1 MSKSGTIDTFIGG
14 CAGGMAQVLA
24 GQPFDMI
31 KVRLQS
37 SNSFQTSKN
46 NLFNC
51 FQKIIRTEGGPL
63 ALWRGSLSPLLSVGA
78 AVALQFSV
86 NEKTKSLI
94 KKSTGSS
101 KLSLSHLFGCGVVA
115 GLANSII
122 SIPTEHS
129 KIKMQ
134 AQEGKSATGLY
145 SSSVDCIKK
154 ISQTHGIKGL
164 YKGGMPTL
172 LREGLA
178 FGIYFS
184 FYEWFIDKMLLP
196 GQARQEL
203 KTSTVILAGSM
214 TGVACWLATYPIDII
229 KTRIQLDSF
238 SNPSYKGMIDCFNKA
253 YKAEGLKGLYR
264 GFSPCALRAAP
275 ANGATF
281 LAYEAAT
288 GLLKASRKSC
298 KY

>member
-1 MSKSGTIDTFIGG
+1 MSKSKTIDTLIAG
-14 CAGGMAQVLA
+14 CAGGMAQVIA

-37 SNSFQTSKN
+37 ASSLKTSKI
-46 NLFNC
+46 NLFDCLKNIV
-51 FQKIIRTEGGPL
+51 KHEGGPL

-86 NEKTKSLI
+86 NEKTKSFI

-101 KLSLSHLFGCGVVA
+101 KLDLSHYFGCGVVA

-134 AQEGKSATGLY
+134 AQGAKASGLY
-145 SSSVDCIKK
+145 SSSIDCIKK
-154 ISQTHGIKGL
+154 IGQTHGLRGL
-164 YKGGMPTL
+164 YKGGIPTM

-184 FYEWFIDKMLLP
+184 FYEWFLDKMMKP
-196 GQARQEL
+196 GQVREQL
-203 KTSTVILAGSM
+203 STSSVVLAGSM

-238 SNPSYKGMIDCFNKA
+238 SNPLYKGMVDCFNKS

-281 LAYEAAT
+281 LAYEAAISFM
-288 GLLKASRKSC
+288 GASRKRF
-298 KY
+298 